1 MAEVT
6 FRIPSKAV
14 QYGYVERLV
23 LLPDDA
29 SPELVA
35 STYVNYVYAFQKEEQ
50 AAIKRLQGGV
60 SAPQGAD
67 PGQQVLDAVKALDEG
82 LGGVTEVGSVIEET
96 VKKAKAIEAK
106 APWSNKVDAKPK
118 PWETENLPPEAVVT
132 APAVLDA
139 AW

>member
-50 AAIKRLQGGV
+50 AAIKRLQEGV

-82 LGGVTEVGSVIEET
+82 LGGVTEVDGQDPEGPGQEAS
-96 VKKAKAIEAK
+96 KPWDKPAEAK
-106 APWSNKVDAKPK
+106 QK
-118 PWETENLPPEAVVT
+118 PWEAAPQAAPKVVD
-132 APAVLDA
+132 LGDG
-139 AW
+139 W